1 MKKFLFILILTFFA
15 VSLGW
20 RSLSRDIREQALTL
34 LMIAKNRDREG
45 AKAFLSDILVSE
57 SPRKEREAIIQ
68 RLSGQIGKIKEEQQ
82 KNASS
87 RAIPAFDS
95 NKNEL
100 TPIPVLIDGAS
111 ESIKEL
117 EKANEKETIGEIIT
131 EKISHIVFSSESACE
146 SKK

>member
-20 RSLSRDIREQALTL
+20 RSLSEDIREQALTL
-34 LMIAKNRDREG
+34 LTIAKNRDREG

-57 SPRKEREAIIQ
+57 SPRKEREVIIQ
-68 RLSGQIGKIKEEQQ
+68 RLKNQIVKIKEEQQ

-87 RAIPAFDS
+87 RVVSAFDS

-100 TPIPVLIDGAS
+100 APLPVLIEGAG

-117 EKANEKETIGEIIT
+117 EKANKKETIGEIIT
-131 EKISHIVFSSESACE
+131 EKISHIVFPPESACE